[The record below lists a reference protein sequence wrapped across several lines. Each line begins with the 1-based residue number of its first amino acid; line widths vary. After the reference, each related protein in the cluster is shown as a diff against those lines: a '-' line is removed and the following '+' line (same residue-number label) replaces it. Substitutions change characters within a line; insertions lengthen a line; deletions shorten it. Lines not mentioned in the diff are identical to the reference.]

1 MLVTLAAM
9 LGQIGLPGGG
19 FGFSYHYASGGAP
32 SADAPVLTGITD
44 GGKAKAGAAW
54 LTESG
59 AASIPVARVVDMLLN
74 PGKEFDFN
82 GVKAKY
88 PDVKMAY
95 WVGGNP
101 FVHHQDRNRM
111 VAAWKKLETFIVQDF
126 QWTPTARFADI
137 VLPATTSYERNDIE
151 ASATTRRSAILAM
164 KKVID
169 PVFESRNDYDI
180 FAAISER
187 ARQGQGV
194 HRRQE
199 RDGLDPVVLRRGA
212 DPGEGEEDRRCRS
225 STRSGTGR
233 AWSSS
238 RSPAARASCATP
250 SSARIRC
257 STARHA
263 VGQDRDLLEEHRED
277 GLRRLRAASDVV

>member
-1 MLVTLAAM
+1 MLAAGWSLQRQQYGEQRHWMLVTLACM

-54 LTESG
+54 LTDNG
-59 AASIPVARVVDMLLN
+59 AASIPVARVVEMLLN

-137 VLPATTSYERNDIE
+137 VLPATTTYERNDIE
-151 ASATTRRSAILAM
+151 SVGDYSGDGDPGDEEGDRSGVREPHRLRHLRRDL
-164 KKVID
+164 
-169 PVFESRNDYDI
+169 
-180 FAAISER
+180 R
-187 ARQGQGV
+187 APRQGQGV

-199 RDGLDPVVLRRGA
+199 RDGLDQVVLRR
-212 DPGEGEEDRRCRS
+212 RR
-225 STRSGTGR
+225 
-233 AWSSS
+233 
-238 RSPAARASCATP
+238 
-250 SSARIRC
+250 
-257 STARHA
+257 
-263 VGQDRDLLEEHRED
+263 
-277 GLRRLRAASDVV
+277 